1 MRGERER
8 GEREVDINFLFPFGH
23 ISPKPTWL
31 ALRRHGSSALASLS
45 ALQIAMTENVNV
57 ERRLNNTLQTL
68 EEGGVLPKKIVRLP
82 WNNSSI
88 LRPPR

>member
-1 MRGERER
+1 
-8 GEREVDINFLFPFGH
+8 
-23 ISPKPTWL
+23 
-31 ALRRHGSSALASLS
+31 
-45 ALQIAMTENVNV
+45 MTENVNV